1 MNKLSS
7 NRTNSIAIDGPAGA
21 GKSTVAK
28 RVAAALKFAYVDSGA
43 IYRTAALYF
52 IEKFGV
58 DAAKII
64 GDAELIK
71 KELAYFDIDFKID
84 EELNFKVL
92 LNSVDVSSKIRTQQ
106 VSNFVPFAAS
116 NKDVR
121 EKVNLRLR
129 AFAAEN
135 KVVMDGRDISS
146 CVLPASRL
154 KIFLT
159 ADAKIR
165 AKRRYDELIAKGES
179 AELND
184 ILNEVI
190 KRDAMDEKREIAPLV
205 KTADA
210 LLVDCSNMTADEVV
224 DYIVSLGVKEFAA

>member
-1 MNKLSS
+1 MSI

-52 IEKFGV
+52 IEKYGGGAV
-58 DAAKII
+58 KVI
-64 GDAELIK
+64 GDSELVK
-71 KELAYFDIDFKID
+71 KELACFNIDFKID
-84 EELNFKVL
+84 EELDFKVL
-92 LNSVDVSSKIRTQQ
+92 LDSADVSSKIRSQQ
-106 VSNFVPFAAS
+106 VSNFVPFVAS

-135 KVVMDGRDISS
+135 KVVMDGRDIAS
-146 CVLPASRL
+146 CVLPSSRL

-165 AKRRYDELIAKGES
+165 AKRRYDELIAKNEP

-190 KRDAMDEKREIAPLV
+190 KRDAMDEKREIAPLI

-210 LLVDCSNMTADEVV
+210 LLLDSSNMNADEVV
-224 DYIVSLGVKEFAA
+224 DYIVKLGVKEFSSRN

>member
-1 MNKLSS
+1 MSI

-52 IEKFGV
+52 IEKYGGGAV
-58 DAAKII
+58 KVI
-64 GDAELIK
+64 GDSELVK
-71 KELAYFDIDFKID
+71 KELACFNIDFKID
-84 EELNFKVL
+84 EELDFKVL
-92 LNSVDVSSKIRTQQ
+92 LDSADVSSKIRSQQ
-106 VSNFVPFAAS
+106 VSNFVPFVAS

-135 KVVMDGRDISS
+135 KVVMDGRDIAS
-146 CVLPASRL
+146 CVLPSSRL

-165 AKRRYDELIAKGES
+165 AKRRYDELIAKNEP

-190 KRDAMDEKREIAPLV
+190 KRDAMDEKREIAPLI
-205 KTADA
+205 KTSDA
-210 LLVDCSNMTADEVV
+210 LLLDSSNMNADEVV
-224 DYIVSLGVKEFAA
+224 DYIVKLGVKEFSSRN